1 MSKVNLSIFKK
12 EIDWKFVNYVH
23 YLLTKYM
30 DSGVVITFNVE
41 IDMCTVYQIDNKSE
55 GNFEIVDQSA
65 VRYIRD
71 EYIES
76 GFNYI
81 FLIKKE
87 NDEVKDLKS
96 TVIINAL
103 MNKISEKYN
112 VQKIDKE
119 SKFFVTC
126 RFSLS

>member
-119 SKFFVTC
+119 SKYIVTC